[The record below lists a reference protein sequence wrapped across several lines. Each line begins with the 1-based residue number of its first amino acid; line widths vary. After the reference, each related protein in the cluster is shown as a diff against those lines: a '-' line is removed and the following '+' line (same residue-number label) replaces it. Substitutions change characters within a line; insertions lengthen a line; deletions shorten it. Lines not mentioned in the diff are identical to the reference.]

1 LGIIYPD
8 SPSAVATQQ
17 AAGGD
22 PGNRGE
28 RLKLHADAPTRLNT
42 VTAYGPDFIEVNKS
56 RHHGHLLL
64 MPDAPVQPWLAAAFE
79 SLRPQDFDA
88 LLALR
93 PDIVLLGTGRRQRFP
108 HPRLTA
114 GLTQAGIGVEAM
126 DTAAACR
133 TYNILMSEGR
143 RVLAAFLQEE

>member
-1 LGIIYPD
+1 
-8 SPSAVATQQ
+8 
-17 AAGGD
+17 
-22 PGNRGE
+22 
-28 RLKLHADAPTRLNT
+28 LKLHADAPTLLST
-42 VTAYGPDFIEVNKS
+42 VTGYGPGFIEVNRS
-56 RHHGHLLL
+56 RHQGHLLL
-64 MPDAPVQPWLAAAFE
+64 MPDAPAQPWQAAGFE
-79 SLRPQDFDA
+79 ALRREDFDA

-93 PDIVLLGTGRRQRFP
+93 PEVVLLGTGRRQRFP

-114 GLTQAGIGVEAM
+114 GFARSGVGFEVM